1 MAALEPV
8 REVLMSE
15 WVIFSGGYV
24 DETYIIDVKRSLP
37 DDWQELRGR
46 RSMAKS
52 PVSAGQW
59 SFIKRFD
66 STEDRLLHFEKSRR
80 ASVVT
85 SPHVKGKRNY
95 ILHEADHTH
104 PKLAV

>member
-1 MAALEPV
+1 
-8 REVLMSE
+8 MSE
-15 WVIFSGGYV
+15 WASSSGSYI
-24 DETYIIDVKRSLP
+24 DKTYIIDVKRSLP

-66 STEDRLLHFEKSRR
+66 STKDRLLHLEKSRCTSR
-80 ASVVT
+80 VT

-104 PKLAV
+104 PTLAV

>member
-1 MAALEPV
+1 
-8 REVLMSE
+8 MSE
-15 WVIFSGGYV
+15 WASFSGGYV
-24 DETYIIDVKRSLP
+24 DETYVIDVKRSLP

-52 PVSAGQW
+52 PVSAGQG

-66 STEDRLLHFEKSRR
+66 STKDRLLHFEKSRC
-80 ASVVT
+80 ALIVA
-85 SPHVKGKRNY
+85 SPHVRGKSNY